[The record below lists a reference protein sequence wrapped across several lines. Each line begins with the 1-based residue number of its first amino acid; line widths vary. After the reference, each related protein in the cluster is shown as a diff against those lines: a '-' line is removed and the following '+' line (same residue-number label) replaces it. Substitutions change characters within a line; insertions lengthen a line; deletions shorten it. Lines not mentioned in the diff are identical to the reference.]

1 MASVRPEKDVSGK
14 GQGRAREEGVRETP
28 QSVQDGMIAET
39 PGAAPLSKEDINQ
52 LFQNHNDELVRY
64 LTSRLKSHDEAVE
77 VAQEAYVRLLRLD
90 DKSTIG
96 FLRAFLFRTATNIA
110 IDRVRRR
117 GLAQAYVDEAG
128 PAQQVNEMFG
138 FTPERS
144 LAAKQS
150 LEKVLDC
157 VGALPPKCRHAFIE
171 YKFKHR
177 SYDAIAEEMGL
188 TSSMVRK
195 YVLRALVHCSDKLSG
210 ELDAWSIQ

>member
-1 MASVRPEKDVSGK
+1 MV
-14 GQGRAREEGVRETP
+14 RARP
-28 QSVQDGMIAET
+28 QDSADKESPAADES
-39 PGAAPLSKEDINQ
+39 GAQKPLSHEDIRA

-90 DKSTIG
+90 DSSTIG
-96 FLRAFLFRTATNIA
+96 FLRAFLFRTAMNIA

-117 GLAQAYVDEAG
+117 GLAKSYVDQAV
-128 PAQQVNEMFG
+128 PQQQVHEMFG

-144 LAAKQS
+144 LAAQQS
-150 LEKVLDC
+150 LKKVLDC

-177 SYDAIAEEMGL
+177 AYEDIAEEMGL

-195 YVLRALVHCSDKLSG
+195 YVLRALVHCSSELSE

>member
-1 MASVRPEKDVSGK
+1 ME
-14 GQGRAREEGVRETP
+14 RAREPLLEEEGNPARE
-28 QSVQDGMIAET
+28 
-39 PGAAPLSKEDINQ
+39 GAVVDSPLSKDDIKA
-52 LFQNHNDELVRY
+52 LFQNHNEELVRY
-64 LTSRLKSHDEAVE
+64 LTSRLKSHEEAVE

-90 DKSTIG
+90 DSSTIG

-117 GLAQAYVDEAG
+117 GLAQAYMDEAT
-128 PAQQVNEMFG
+128 PEQQVNEMFG

-150 LEKVLDC
+150 LEKVLEC
-157 VGALPPKCRHAFIE
+157 VAALPPKCRHAFIE

-177 SYDAIAEEMGL
+177 SYEDIAEDMGL

-195 YVLRALVHCSDKLSG
+195 YVLRALVHCADKLSD

>member
-1 MASVRPEKDVSGK
+1 ME
-14 GQGRAREEGVRETP
+14 RAREPLLNGDENPARE
-28 QSVQDGMIAET
+28 
-39 PGAAPLSKEDINQ
+39 GAAACSPLSKDDIKA
-52 LFQNHNDELVRY
+52 LFQNHNEELVRY
-64 LTSRLKSHDEAVE
+64 LTSRLKSHEEAVE

-90 DKSTIG
+90 DSSTIG

-117 GLAQAYVDEAG
+117 GLAQAYVEEAT
-128 PAQQVNEMFG
+128 PEQQVNEMFG

-157 VGALPPKCRHAFIE
+157 VGTLPPKCRHAFIE
-171 YKFKHR
+171 YKFRHR
-177 SYDAIAEEMGL
+177 SYEDIAEDMGL

-195 YVLRALVHCSDKLSG
+195 YVLRALVHCADKLSD

>member
-1 MASVRPEKDVSGK
+1 ME
-14 GQGRAREEGVRETP
+14 RAREPHLDEDGTPAREDAAVDTP
-28 QSVQDGMIAET
+28 LCKD
-39 PGAAPLSKEDINQ
+39 DIKA

-64 LTSRLKSHDEAVE
+64 LTSRLKSHEEAVE

-90 DKSTIG
+90 DSSTIG
-96 FLRAFLFRTATNIA
+96 FLRAFLFRTAGNIA

-117 GLAQAYVDEAG
+117 GLAQAYLDEAT
-128 PAQQVNEMFG
+128 PEQQVNEMFG

-150 LEKVLDC
+150 LERVLDC
-157 VGALPPKCRHAFIE
+157 IGSLPPKCRHAFIE

-177 SYDAIAEEMGL
+177 SYDDIAEDMGL

-195 YVLRALVHCSDKLSG
+195 YVLRALVHCSEKLSD
-210 ELDAWSIQ
+210 ELDTWSIQ